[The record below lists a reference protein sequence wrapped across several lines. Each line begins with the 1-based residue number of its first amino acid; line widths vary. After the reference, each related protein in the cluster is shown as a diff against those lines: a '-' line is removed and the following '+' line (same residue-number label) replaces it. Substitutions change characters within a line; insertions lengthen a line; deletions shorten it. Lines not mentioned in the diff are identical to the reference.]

1 MKNVNR
7 KTSYG
12 AILAMTLFFSAC
24 FSGAPPALAQ
34 SSLPAAS
41 AVASPKA
48 YVSLEP
54 VPRGSTFEIGVVVG
68 IMPGFHMN
76 AHKVSEDYL
85 IPTNLTAKPSA
96 GIKALQTLYPEGQ
109 SLKLS
114 FSDKP
119 LSVYTKQFTVRAKFS
134 LSANAPLGKMS
145 LPFTLQYQAC
155 NDSAC
160 LPPVKIP
167 VLAKINIAP
176 AGTKAR
182 ATSPDI
188 FSGKQE

>member
-1 MKNVNR
+1 MEKSNR
-7 KTSYG
+7 QISHRAAFATALIY
-12 AILAMTLFFSAC
+12 FAC
-24 FSGAPPALAQ
+24 FAGAPLALAQ
-34 SSLPAAS
+34 NSLPAAS

-48 YVSLEP
+48 YVSLQP
-54 VPRGSTFEIGVVVG
+54 IPRGSTFEIGVVVG

-85 IPTNLTAKPSA
+85 IPTNLTAKPPV
-96 GIKALQTLYPEGQ
+96 GIKEVQTLYPAGT

-114 FSDKP
+114 FSDQP
-119 LSVYTKQFTVRAKFS
+119 LSVYTKQFTVRARFS
-134 LSANAPLGKMS
+134 VAANAALGKMN

-160 LPPVKIP
+160 LPPVRIP
-167 VLAKINIAP
+167 VIAKIDIAA

-182 ATSPDI
+182 AMSSDI
-188 FSGKQE
+188 FSGKQK

>member
-1 MKNVNR
+1 MKKLNR
-7 KTSYG
+7 EISRN
-12 AILAMTLFFSAC
+12 AIFAAALISFVWLVCAPLAR
-24 FSGAPPALAQ
+24 AQ

-48 YVSLEP
+48 YVSLAP
-54 VPRGSTFEIGVVVG
+54 VPRGSTFEVGVVVG

-85 IPTNLTAKPSA
+85 IPTNLTAKAPT
-96 GIKALQTLYPEGQ
+96 GIKEVQTLYPEGKN
-109 SLKLS
+109 LKLS

-134 LSANAPLGKMS
+134 ASATAPLGKMS
-145 LPFTLQYQAC
+145 VPFTLEYQAC

-167 VLAKINIAP
+167 VIAKIDIAP

-182 ATSPDI
+182 AMSPEI
-188 FSGKQE
+188 FSGKPK

>member
-1 MKNVNR
+1 MKKPNR
-7 KTSYG
+7 KTSHH
-12 AILAMTLFFSAC
+12 AVFATALICFAC
-24 FSGAPPALAQ
+24 FSCAPLALAQ

-41 AVASPKA
+41 AVASPKT
-48 YVSLEP
+48 YVSLQP
-54 VPRGSTFEIGVVVG
+54 IPRGGTFEIGVVVG

-85 IPTNLTAKPSA
+85 IPTNLTAKAPA
-96 GIKALQTLYPEGQ
+96 GIKEVQTLYPEGTN
-109 SLKLS
+109 LKLS

-134 LSANAPLGKMS
+134 VAANAALGKVN
-145 LPFTLQYQAC
+145 LPLTLQYQAC

-167 VLAKINIAP
+167 VIAKIDIAT

-182 ATSPDI
+182 AMSPDI
-188 FSGKQE
+188 FSGKQK

>member
-1 MKNVNR
+1 MEKSNR
-7 KTSYG
+7 KASHHAVFATALIYFAS
-12 AILAMTLFFSAC
+12 FAC
-24 FSGAPPALAQ
+24 APFALAQ

-41 AVASPKA
+41 AVASPKT
-48 YVSLEP
+48 YVSLQP
-54 VPRGSTFEIGVVVG
+54 IPRGSTFEIGVVVG

-85 IPTNLTAKPSA
+85 IPTNLTAKPPA
-96 GIKALQTLYPEGQ
+96 GIKEVQTLYPEGT

-134 LSANAPLGKMS
+134 VAANAALGKMS

-167 VLAKINIAP
+167 VIAKIDIAP
-176 AGTKAR
+176 AETKAH
-182 ATSPDI
+182 AMSPDI
-188 FSGKQE
+188 FRGKQK

>member
-1 MKNVNR
+1 MK
-7 KTSYG
+7 KTNLKISHG
-12 AILAMTLFFSAC
+12 SVFATALICCAC
-24 FSGAPPALAQ
+24 FAGAPLALAQ

-41 AVASPKA
+41 AVASPKT
-48 YVSLEP
+48 YVSLQP
-54 VPRGSTFEIGVVVG
+54 IPRGSTFEIGVVVG

-85 IPTNLTAKPSA
+85 IPTNLTAKLPA
-96 GIKALQTLYPEGQ
+96 GIKEVRTLYPEGTN
-109 SLKLS
+109 LKLS

-134 LSANAPLGKMS
+134 ASATAPLGKTN

-167 VLAKINIAP
+167 VIAKIDIAT
-176 AGTKAR
+176 AGTTAR
-182 ATSPDI
+182 AMSPNI

>member
-1 MKNVNR
+1 MEKSDR
-7 KTSYG
+7 QISHHAAFATALIY
-12 AILAMTLFFSAC
+12 FAC
-24 FSGAPPALAQ
+24 FALASLALAQ
-34 SSLPAAS
+34 SSLPPAS
-41 AVASPKA
+41 AVATPKT
-48 YVSLEP
+48 YVSLQP
-54 VPRGSTFEIGVVVG
+54 IPRGSTFEIGVVVG

-85 IPTNLTAKPSA
+85 IPTNLTAKPPT
-96 GIKALQTLYPEGQ
+96 GIKEVQTLYPEGT

-114 FSDKP
+114 FSDTP

-134 LSANAPLGKMS
+134 VAANAALGKVS

-167 VLAKINIAP
+167 VIAKIDIAT
-176 AGTKAR
+176 AGTKAH
-182 ATSPDI
+182 AMSPDI
-188 FSGKQE
+188 FIDKQQ

>member
-1 MKNVNR
+1 MKKKNLKISHRAVFV
-7 KTSYG
+7 
-12 AILAMTLFFSAC
+12 AALICFAC
-24 FSGAPPALAQ
+24 FACAPLALAQ

-41 AVASPKA
+41 AVASPKT
-48 YVSLEP
+48 YVSLHP
-54 VPRGSTFEIGVVVG
+54 IPRGSTFEIGVVVE

-85 IPTNLTAKPSA
+85 IPTNLTARPPA
-96 GIKALQTLYPEGQ
+96 GIKEVQTLYPEGTN
-109 SLKLS
+109 LKLS

-134 LSANAPLGKMS
+134 VAANAALGKMS

-160 LPPVKIP
+160 LPPVRIP
-167 VLAKINIAP
+167 VIAKIDVAT

-182 ATSPDI
+182 AMSPNI
-188 FSGKQE
+188 FSGKQK

>member
-1 MKNVNR
+1 MK
-7 KTSYG
+7 KTNLKISRG
-12 AILAMTLFFSAC
+12 SVFATALICCVCFAC
-24 FSGAPPALAQ
+24 APLALAQ

-41 AVASPKA
+41 AVASPKT
-48 YVSLEP
+48 YVSLQP
-54 VPRGSTFEIGVVVG
+54 IPRGSTFEIGVVVG

-85 IPTNLTAKPSA
+85 IPTNLTAKLPA
-96 GIKALQTLYPEGQ
+96 GIKEVDTLYPEGTN
-109 SLKLS
+109 LKLS

-119 LSVYTKQFTVRAKFS
+119 LLVYTKQFIVRAKFS
-134 LSANAPLGKMS
+134 ASATAPLGKMS

-167 VLAKINIAP
+167 VIAKIDIAT

-182 ATSPDI
+182 AMSPNI

>member
-1 MKNVNR
+1 MK
-7 KTSYG
+7 KTNLKISRG
-12 AILAMTLFFSAC
+12 SVFATVLICCAC
-24 FSGAPPALAQ
+24 FAYLPLALAQ

-48 YVSLEP
+48 YVSLQP
-54 VPRGSTFEIGVVVG
+54 IPRGSTFEIGVVVG

-85 IPTNLTAKPSA
+85 IPTNLTAKLPA
-96 GIKALQTLYPEGQ
+96 GIKEVQTLYPEGTN
-109 SLKLS
+109 LKLS

-134 LSANAPLGKMS
+134 VAANAALGKIN
-145 LPFTLQYQAC
+145 LPLTLQYQAC

-167 VLAKINIAP
+167 VIAKIDIAP

-182 ATSPDI
+182 AMSPNI
-188 FSGKQE
+188 FSGKQK

>member
-1 MKNVNR
+1 MEKSNLKISRRSVF
-7 KTSYG
+7 TAALIYF
-12 AILAMTLFFSAC
+12 ALAAC
-24 FSGAPPALAQ
+24 APLALAQ

-41 AVASPKA
+41 AVASPKT
-48 YVSLEP
+48 YVSLQP
-54 VPRGSTFEIGVVVG
+54 IPRGSTFEVGVVVG

-76 AHKVSEDYL
+76 AHKVLEDYL
-85 IPTNLTAKPSA
+85 IPTNLTGKPPA
-96 GIKALQTLYPEGQ
+96 GIKEVRTLYPEGTN
-109 SLKLS
+109 LKLS

-134 LSANAPLGKMS
+134 VAANAALGKMN

-167 VLAKINIAP
+167 VIAKINIAT
-176 AGTKAR
+176 AGTKAH
-182 ATSPDI
+182 AMSPNI
-188 FSGKQE
+188 FSGKQK

>member
-1 MKNVNR
+1 MKSFNR
-7 KTSYG
+7 KISRNSAFAT
-12 AILAMTLFFSAC
+12 ALIVFACLACIPL
-24 FSGAPPALAQ
+24 ALAQ

-41 AVASPKA
+41 AVASPKT

-54 VPRGSTFEIGVVVG
+54 VPRESTFEIAVVVG
-68 IMPGFHMN
+68 IMSGFHMN

-85 IPTNLTAKPSA
+85 IPTNLTAKPPA
-96 GIKALQTLYPEGQ
+96 GIKEVQTLYPEGMN
-109 SLKLS
+109 LKLS

-119 LSVYTKQFTVRAKFS
+119 LSVYTKQFTVRVKFS
-134 LSANAPLGKMS
+134 ANANAPLGKMN

-167 VLAKINIAP
+167 VIAKIDIAP
-176 AGTKAR
+176 AGTKVR
-182 ATSPDI
+182 AMSPNI
-188 FSGKQE
+188 FSGKQK

>member
-1 MKNVNR
+1 MKKRSHQIYRN
-7 KTSYG
+7 
-12 AILAMTLFFSAC
+12 AIFAAALLSFAWLACAELAR
-24 FSGAPPALAQ
+24 AQ

-41 AVASPKA
+41 AVATPKA
-48 YVSLEP
+48 YVSLQP
-54 VPRGSTFEIGVVVG
+54 VPRESTFEIGVVVG
-68 IMPGFHMN
+68 IMQGFHMN

-85 IPTNLTAKPSA
+85 IPTNLTVKPPA
-96 GIKALQTLYPEGQ
+96 GIKELQTQYPEGKN
-109 SLKLS
+109 LKLS

-134 LSANAPLGKMS
+134 MSATAPLGKMS

-167 VLAKINIAP
+167 VIAKIDVAP
-176 AGTKAR
+176 AGTKAH
-182 ATSPDI
+182 AMSPDI
-188 FSGKQE
+188 FSGKPK

>member
-1 MKNVNR
+1 MEKSNR
-7 KTSYG
+7 KTSHH
-12 AILAMTLFFSAC
+12 AIFATALILFAC
-24 FSGAPPALAQ
+24 FACAPLALAQ

-41 AVASPKA
+41 AVATPKA
-48 YVSLEP
+48 YVSLQP
-54 VPRGSTFEIGVVVG
+54 IPRGSTFEIGVVVG

-85 IPTNLTAKPSA
+85 IPTNLTAKPPA
-96 GIKALQTLYPEGQ
+96 GIKEVQTLYPEGTN
-109 SLKLS
+109 LKLS

-134 LSANAPLGKMS
+134 VAANAALGKMN

-167 VLAKINIAP
+167 VIAKIDIAT
-176 AGTKAR
+176 AGTKAQ
-182 ATSPDI
+182 AMYPDI
-188 FSGKQE
+188 FSGKQK